1 ALHPGDLVY
10 IWCVTFGVIPL
21 LLIATASLSR
31 DFWNRRAAL
40 LAAGGAL
47 SLLFAFGGALPFYR
61 VLFSATLLRRFRYPI
76 KFYLLTTLCVALLAG
91 FAAEHW
97 NKKRAGRLEIALLA
111 ATALA
116 YTAALWVARPAG
128 ELDRI
133 VAPWLE
139 GLHAPM
145 ENLLSAIRE
154 TFRGDALLGM
164 LAVAIVAIKIWPR
177 GRAVGEGYLLG
188 LAILVLALP
197 FGLPLFVS
205 ADEKTL
211 ERTPALLS
219 SLKGHGRLYVAPSLP
234 EFNVLLTGSAHPAMP
249 DRVSKFARIQV
260 EELIPATG
268 ASFGVRYLFDSDPDG
283 SYGYYNRI
291 ANEVLSAS
299 GDTDATRLLRAFGAR
314 WVLEDEAKRLPSVR
328 PITGFVTADR
338 RLVLSELGDAVP
350 EMRWAGREWR
360 RASLSGALELV
371 RSERFEP
378 STDVVLP
385 GRAERDAGTTM
396 SAAKISLE
404 RIEPDRASAEVDAS
418 GDGNVVFSRTFFPGW
433 KGRLDGLP
441 ETVFIANGHDLAL
454 AVPVGRHRVELW

>member
-1 ALHPGDLVY
+1 
-10 IWCVTFGVIPL
+10 
-21 LLIATASLSR
+21 
-31 DFWNRRAAL
+31 
-40 LAAGGAL
+40 
-47 SLLFAFGGALPFYR
+47 
-61 VLFSATLLRRFRYPI
+61 
-76 KFYLLTTLCVALLAG
+76 
-91 FAAEHW
+91 
-97 NKKRAGRLEIALLA
+97 
-111 ATALA
+111 
-116 YTAALWVARPAG
+116 
-128 ELDRI
+128 
-133 VAPWLE
+133 
-139 GLHAPM
+139 
-145 ENLLSAIRE
+145 
-154 TFRGDALLGM
+154 
-164 LAVAIVAIKIWPR
+164 
-177 GRAVGEGYLLG
+177 
-188 LAILVLALP
+188 
-197 FGLPLFVS
+197 
-205 ADEKTL
+205 
-211 ERTPALLS
+211 
-219 SLKGHGRLYVAPSLP
+219 
-234 EFNVLLTGSAHPAMP
+234 LLTGSAHPAMP

-328 PITGFVTADR
+328 PITGFVIAGR
-338 RLVLSELGDAVP
+338 RLVLSELRDAVP

-385 GRAERDAGTTM
+385 GRAERDAGTTL

-454 AVPVGRHRVELW
+454 AVPVGRHRVELWFDTPPFARGVILQITPIAIIALALVRLR